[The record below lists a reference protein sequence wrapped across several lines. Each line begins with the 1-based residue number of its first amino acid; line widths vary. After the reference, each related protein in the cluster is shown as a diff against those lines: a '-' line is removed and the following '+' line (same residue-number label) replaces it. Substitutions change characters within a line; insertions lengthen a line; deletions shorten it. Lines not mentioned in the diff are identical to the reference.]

1 MSVFADEELQYL
13 QSARLGRLA
22 TVGADGMPHVVPTSF
37 RYNPAHDTIDIGG
50 HDFGR
55 RKKYRDAL
63 RHPQVAFVVDD
74 IASVSPWRV
83 RGIEVRGEVR
93 VLETGGTEL
102 GPGFAPE
109 MFQITARRIVSWG
122 LGDGTSASARTVL

>member
-1 MSVFADEELQYL
+1 MSVFTEKELQYL

-22 TVGADGMPHVVPTSF
+22 TVGADGMPHVVPTSV

-50 HDFGR
+50 HDFSR
-55 RKKYRDAL
+55 LKKYRDAL
-63 RHPQVAFVVDD
+63 RHPQVAFVIDD
-74 IASVSPWRV
+74 IASFSPWRV
-83 RGIEVRGEVR
+83 RGIEVRGGAQ
-93 VLETGGTEL
+93 VLESGGTEL

>member
-1 MSVFADEELQYL
+1 MSVFTDKELQYL

-50 HDFGR
+50 HDFSR

-63 RHPQVAFVVDD
+63 RHPQVAFVIDD
-74 IASVSPWRV
+74 IASFSPWRV
-83 RGIEVRGEVR
+83 RGIEVRGEVQ
-93 VLETGGTEL
+93 VLETGGAEL

-109 MFQITARRIVSWG
+109 MFRITARRVVSWG
-122 LGDGTSASARTVL
+122 LSDGTSASARTVA